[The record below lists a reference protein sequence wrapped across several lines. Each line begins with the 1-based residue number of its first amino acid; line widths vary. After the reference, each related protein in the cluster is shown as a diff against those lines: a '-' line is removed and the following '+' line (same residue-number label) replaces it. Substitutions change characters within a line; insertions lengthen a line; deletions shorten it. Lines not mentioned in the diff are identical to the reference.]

1 MVQET
6 HTYYERMT
14 STIAAADIAAWT
26 SEIEDAE
33 ERRLVDPAVMDI
45 LGAKR
50 PDILNTELSANQH
63 QSPIGEDWCRLA
75 LSVEERQIDIQDR
88 VRRLGK
94 EPREDERQKVEQLR
108 EILVA
113 ELSQVLNL
121 ESKAL
126 EAISRA
132 AIIPP
137 KDDNPE
143 AFDDLDDEND
153 IADADSTISPTSV
166 TSTNVSAVAASG
178 PTTTMSRSVIAAS
191 AASTT
196 FAASAATAASVA
208 TAASA
213 ASEPSTHTTPPERQL
228 ISMPSNCLKDNP
240 LLAVE
245 LALRKQQ
252 AERYLNALREVIA
265 EKSFHYLHLVRNA
278 PKKSVRTRARA
289 TIAKLNERISLYSR
303 IYTRC
308 RAAMVDLSADQSV
321 LDQFQI
327 LQRGDVGASTAI
339 LDPNRPGSSVLRVS
353 WIWQT
358 SIQGI
363 YQQSPGSVRECK

>member
-6 HTYYERMT
+6 NTYYDRMT
-14 STIAAADIAAWT
+14 SNISAADIAAWRK
-26 SEIEDAE
+26 EIEQAE

-45 LGAKR
+45 LGARR
-50 PDILNTELSANQH
+50 PDTIDIEVSADPH
-63 QSPIGEDWCRLA
+63 YAAVGEDWCRLA

-113 ELSQVLNL
+113 ELSQVVTL

-126 EAISRA
+126 ETISRVS
-132 AIIPP
+132 ITPP

-143 AFDDLDDEND
+143 TFDNLDDE
-153 IADADSTISPTSV
+153 ILVAAADSTNPLSPPHQV
-166 TSTNVSAVAASG
+166 TATNISAVAASSR
-178 PTTTMSRSVIAAS
+178 TTGTFLSAAS
-191 AASTT
+191 ASD
-196 FAASAATAASVA
+196 
-208 TAASA
+208 
-213 ASEPSTHTTPPERQL
+213 PSTQTISPERQL
-228 ISMPSNCLKDNP
+228 VSMPSNCLQDHP
-240 LLAVE
+240 LHAVE

-278 PKKSVRTRARA
+278 PKKIVRTRARA
-289 TIAKLNERISLYSR
+289 TIGKLNERISLYSR

-308 RAAMVDLSADQSV
+308 QAAMVRLRADQSV
-321 LDQFQI
+321 LNQFQI
-327 LQRGDVGASTAI
+327 LQRGDVSTSTAI
-339 LDPNRPGSSVLRVS
+339 LDPNTPGSSSVRVS

-358 SIQGI
+358 SIHGI
-363 YQQSPGSVRECK
+363 YQQSPGSVRECM